1 MLRRTISTAA
11 VTLMLATGLATG
23 LTTQTPVATAAPV
36 YDNSIGYVKVPDQVR
51 KGRCA
56 SYRLNWKFNPPT
68 DAWTVVA
75 RIRTPRN
82 FSIASQ
88 FWDAN
93 SPNKLGQTQG
103 HLPIRLCG
111 SSVRPGRYR
120 VDMQMIYDEGRE
132 QTTVNRAP
140 TYFRLLRRR

>member
-1 MLRRTISTAA
+1 MVRRTISTAA
-11 VTLMLATGLATG
+11 VSLLLALG
-23 LTTQTPVATAAPV
+23 LTTATPAVTTATAAPA
-36 YDNSIGYVKVPDQVR
+36 YDNSIGYVKVPNQVR
-51 KGRCA
+51 KGKCA

-75 RIRTPRN
+75 RIRTPRH

-103 HLPIRLCG
+103 QLRLRLCG
-111 SSVRPGRYR
+111 SSVKPGRYQ

-132 QTTVNRAP
+132 QTTVNREP